1 LRFFAL
7 YIAGRYIRAKKSQ
20 NAINVMSI
28 IATAGVF
35 VGAAALVIV
44 LSVFN
49 GFESLVTNLYSSFD
63 ADYVVTVNT
72 GKTFVHDSLQM
83 KQLASFKEVALVS
96 QVLEENV
103 LLKNGDKQYF
113 ATIKGVSPEVQ
124 KLPNLQNLIVDGT
137 FKLEAAGLPY
147 ACLGQGVAI
156 GLSLSSSNSLYP
168 LTVYVP
174 NRLSKPDLVNTANAF
189 KILNINV
196 SAVFS
201 VQQDVDSK
209 YFLVPI
215 SFTRELLSYTKEV
228 TSLEIYLKPGFSQA
242 NLQEIIQEKFGEK
255 YEVKNKQQQ
264 HELLYKIMKSEKW
277 AVFFILVFIL
287 IVASFNVIGSLTML
301 IIDKKKDIA
310 ILKTMGATMQ
320 TIKNIFLLQGMLI
333 SAYGALGGITTGL
346 IICFIQQKFGLIGLG
361 TGGSFVVDAYPVK
374 IIALD
379 IVFVFAT
386 VLLIGFIA
394 SLIASRNISK
404 IEDAGLAA
412 TIKQE

>member
-1 LRFFAL
+1 
-7 YIAGRYIRAKKSQ
+7 
-20 NAINVMSI
+20 MSV

-49 GFESLVTNLYSSFD
+49 GFESLVTSLYNSFD
-63 ADYVVTVNT
+63 ADYVITAKT
-72 GKTFVHDSLQM
+72 GKTFIPDSLTWHQISNLPEVE
-83 KQLASFKEVALVS
+83 LASE
-96 QVLEENV
+96 VLEENV

-113 ATIKGVSPEVQ
+113 ATIKGVSPAIENLENIQQLVVEGEL
-124 KLPNLQNLIVDGT
+124 KLQSG
-137 FKLEAAGLPY
+137 GLPY

-156 GLSLSSSNSLYP
+156 GLSLSSSNGLFP

-189 KILNINV
+189 KILNINIGG
-196 SAVFS
+196 VFS

-209 YFLVPI
+209 YLLVPI
-215 SFTRELLSYTKEV
+215 TFTRQLLSYEREV
-228 TSLEIYLKPGFSQA
+228 SALEIYLKPNISNA
-242 NLQEIIQEKFGEK
+242 NFQEKLQDMFGDK
-255 YEVKNKQQQ
+255 FIVKNKQQQ

-310 ILKTMGATMQ
+310 ILKSMGATMQ

-333 SAYGALGGITTGL
+333 SAYGAIGGIFTGL
-346 IICFIQQKFGLIGLG
+346 IICFIQEKFGVIGLG
-361 TGGSFVVDAYPVK
+361 SAGSFVIDAYPVK
-374 IIALD
+374 IMPLD
-379 IVFVFAT
+379 IFYVLAT
-386 VLLIGFIA
+386 VLFIGLLA

-404 IEDAGLAA
+404 IEEAGLAA
-412 TIKQE
+412 TIKQD

>member
-1 LRFFAL
+1 
-7 YIAGRYIRAKKSQ
+7 
-20 NAINVMSI
+20 MSI

-49 GFESLVTNLYSSFD
+49 GFETLVTSLYSSFD
-63 ADYVVTVNT
+63 AEYVVTPIN
-72 GKTFVHDSLQM
+72 GKTFIPNAILL
-83 KQLASFKEVALVS
+83 KELASNNEIALVS
-96 QVLEENV
+96 EVLEENV
-103 LLKNGDKQYF
+103 LLKNDEKQYF
-113 ATIKGVSPEVQ
+113 ATIKGVSPALQ
-124 KLPNLQNLIVDGT
+124 NNLNLQNLIIDGSL
-137 FKLEAAGLPY
+137 KLEKGGMPF

-156 GLSLSSSNSLYP
+156 GLSLSSNNSIYP

-196 SAVFS
+196 SGVFS

-209 YFLVPI
+209 YFLTPI
-215 SFTRELLSYTKEV
+215 SFARELLSYDKEV
-228 TSLEIYLKPGFSQA
+228 SAIEIYLNPNSQ
-242 NLQEIIQEKFGEK
+242 NKNFQTFLQQKFGNEFR
-255 YEVKNKQQQ
+255 VKNKQEQ

-277 AVFFILVFIL
+277 AVFFILIFIL

-310 ILKTMGATMQ
+310 ILKSMGASMQ

-333 SAYGALGGITTGL
+333 SAYGALSGIITG
-346 IICFIQQKFGLIGLG
+346 IAICYIQQKFSIIGLG
-361 TGGSFVVDAYPVK
+361 SSGSFVIDAYPVK
-374 IIALD
+374 IMVWD
-379 IVFVFAT
+379 IVY
-386 VLLIGFIA
+386 VLIAVLFIGFIA
-394 SLIASRNISK
+394 SLIASRNIAK
-404 IEDAGLAA
+404 IEDEGLAA

>member
-1 LRFFAL
+1 
-7 YIAGRYIRAKKSQ
+7 
-20 NAINVMSI
+20 MSV

-49 GFESLVTNLYSSFD
+49 GFESLVTNLYNSFD
-63 ADYVVTVNT
+63 ADYVITSKT
-72 GKTFVHDSLQM
+72 GKTFIPDSMQIQQIS
-83 KQLASFKEVALVS
+83 KFKEVALLS
-96 QVLEENV
+96 EVLEENV

-113 ATIKGVSPEVQ
+113 ATIKGVSPEVE
-124 KLPNLQNLIVDGT
+124 KMESLQNLIVDGKL
-137 FKLEAAGLPY
+137 KLEAAGLPY

-196 SAVFS
+196 SSVFS

-215 SFTRELLSYTKEV
+215 NFARELLSYNKEV
-228 TSLEIYLKPGFSQA
+228 SALEVYLKPNIFTPNFQEV
-242 NLQEIIQEKFGEK
+242 LQKTFGPN
-255 YEVKNKQQQ
+255 YNIKNKQQQ

-310 ILKTMGATMQ
+310 ILKSMGATMQ

-333 SAYGALGGITTGL
+333 ALYGAIGGIITGL
-346 IICFIQQKFGLIGLG
+346 VICFIQEKFGIIGLG
-361 TGGSFVVDAYPVK
+361 SSGSFVIDAYPVK
-374 IIALD
+374 IIAVD
-379 IVFVFAT
+379 IIYVLLT
-386 VLLIGFIA
+386 VLFIGLLA

-404 IEDAGLAA
+404 IEDEGLAA

>member
-1 LRFFAL
+1 
-7 YIAGRYIRAKKSQ
+7 
-20 NAINVMSI
+20 MSI

-49 GFESLVTNLYSSFD
+49 GFESLVTNLYNTFD
-63 ADYVVTVNT
+63 ADYVITPKS
-72 GKTFVHDSLQM
+72 GKTFVPDSMQLIAINQLQN
-83 KQLASFKEVALVS
+83 VALVS
-96 QVLEENV
+96 EVLEENV

-113 ATIKGVSPEVQ
+113 ATIKGVSPA
-124 KLPNLQNLIVDGT
+124 LQNMESLQKLIVDGT
-137 FKLEAAGLPY
+137 LKLEAGGLPY

-156 GLSLSSSNSLYP
+156 GLSLSSSNSLFP

-174 NRLSKPDLVNTANAF
+174 NRLGKPDLVNTANAF
-189 KILNINV
+189 KILSINV
-196 SAVFS
+196 SSVYS
-201 VQQDVDSK
+201 VQQDVDAK

-215 SFTRELLSYTKEV
+215 SFARELLSYTKQV
-228 TSLEIYLKPGFSQA
+228 SALEIYQKNNVVDTDFQDKLKQIVGVAFV
-242 NLQEIIQEKFGEK
+242 
-255 YEVKNKQQQ
+255 VKNKQQQ

-310 ILKTMGATMQ
+310 ILKSMGATMQ

-333 SAYGALGGITTGL
+333 TICGAIGGISLGL
-346 IICFIQQKFGLIGLG
+346 IVCFLQEQYGFIGLG
-361 TGGSFVVDAYPVK
+361 SSGSFVVDAYPVK
-374 IIALD
+374 IIAID
-379 IVFVFAT
+379 ILYVLAT
-386 VLLIGFIA
+386 VLFIGFLA
-394 SLIASRNISK
+394 SLIASRNIAK
-404 IEDAGLAA
+404 IEEDGLAA

>member
-1 LRFFAL
+1 
-7 YIAGRYIRAKKSQ
+7 
-20 NAINVMSI
+20 MSV

-49 GFESLVTNLYSSFD
+49 GFESLVTSLYNSFD
-63 ADYVVTVNT
+63 ADYVITAKT
-72 GKTFVHDSLQM
+72 GKTFIPDSLTWHQIS
-83 KQLASFKEVALVS
+83 KLPEVELASE
-96 QVLEENV
+96 VLEENV

-113 ATIKGVSPEVQ
+113 ATIKGVSPAIE
-124 KLPNLQNLIVDGT
+124 NLENIQQLVVEGEL
-137 FKLEAAGLPY
+137 KLESGGLPY

-156 GLSLSSSNSLYP
+156 GLSLSSSNGLFP

-189 KILNINV
+189 KILNINIGG
-196 SAVFS
+196 VFS

-209 YFLVPI
+209 YLLVPI
-215 SFTRELLSYTKEV
+215 TFTRQLLSYEREV
-228 TSLEIYLKPGFSQA
+228 SALEIYLKPNISNA
-242 NLQEIIQEKFGEK
+242 NFQEKLQDMFGDK
-255 YEVKNKQQQ
+255 YIVKNKQQQ

-310 ILKTMGATMQ
+310 ILKSMGATMQ

-333 SAYGALGGITTGL
+333 SAYGAIGGIFTGL
-346 IICFIQQKFGLIGLG
+346 IICFIQEKFGVIGLG
-361 TGGSFVVDAYPVK
+361 SAGSFVIDAYPVK
-374 IIALD
+374 IMPLD
-379 IVFVFAT
+379 IFYVLAT
-386 VLLIGFIA
+386 VLFIGLLA

-404 IEDAGLAA
+404 IEEAGLAA
-412 TIKQE
+412 TIKQD

>member
-7 YIAGRYIRAKKSQ
+7 YIAGRYIRSKKSQ

-49 GFESLVTNLYSSFD
+49 GFESLVTNLYNSFD
-63 ADYVVTVNT
+63 ADYVISPTT
-72 GKTFVHDSLQM
+72 GKTFTPDCLQLQ
-83 KQLASFKEVALVS
+83 QLSQMPEVSIVS

-113 ATIKGVSPEVQ
+113 ATIKGVSPQLE
-124 KLPNLQNLIVDGT
+124 KMERLQHLIVDGQL
-137 FKLEAAGLPY
+137 KLESGGLPY

-168 LTVYVP
+168 LTVYIP
-174 NRLSKPDLVNTANAF
+174 NRLSLPDLINSANAF

-196 SAVFS
+196 SSVFS

-209 YFLVPI
+209 YVLVPI
-215 SFTRELLSYTKEV
+215 SFARELLSYEKEV
-228 TSLEIYLKPGFSQA
+228 SAIEIYLQPNVSNSNFQKT
-242 NLQEIIQEKFGEK
+242 LQNKFGQK
-255 YEVKNKQQQ
+255 FQIKNKEQQ

-310 ILKTMGATMQ
+310 ILKSMGASMQ
-320 TIKNIFLLQGMLI
+320 SIKNIFLLQGMLI
-333 SAYGALGGITTGL
+333 SAYGAIGGIITGL
-346 IICFIQQKFGLIGLG
+346 IICFIQEKFGVIGLG
-361 TGGSFVVDAYPVK
+361 TGGSFVIDAYPVK
-374 IIALD
+374 IIWLD
-379 IVFVFAT
+379 MVYVLIT
-386 VLLIGFIA
+386 VLIIGLLA
-394 SLIASRNISK
+394 SLIASRNIAK
-404 IEDAGLAA
+404 IEEAGLAA

>member
-1 LRFFAL
+1 
-7 YIAGRYIRAKKSQ
+7 
-20 NAINVMSI
+20 MSV

-49 GFESLVTNLYSSFD
+49 GFESLVTSLYNSFD
-63 ADYVVTVNT
+63 ADYVITAKT
-72 GKTFVHDSLQM
+72 GKKFIPDSLTWHQISNLPEVE
-83 KQLASFKEVALVS
+83 LASE
-96 QVLEENV
+96 VLEENV

-113 ATIKGVSPEVQ
+113 ATIKGVSPAIENLENIQQLVVEGEL
-124 KLPNLQNLIVDGT
+124 KLQSG
-137 FKLEAAGLPY
+137 GLPY

-156 GLSLSSSNSLYP
+156 GLSLSSSNGLFP

-189 KILNINV
+189 KILNINIGG
-196 SAVFS
+196 VFS

-209 YFLVPI
+209 YLLVPI
-215 SFTRELLSYTKEV
+215 TFTRQLLSYEREV
-228 TSLEIYLKPGFSQA
+228 SALEIYLKPNISNA
-242 NLQEIIQEKFGEK
+242 NFQEKLQDMFGDK
-255 YEVKNKQQQ
+255 FIVKNKQQQ

-310 ILKTMGATMQ
+310 ILKSMGATMQ

-333 SAYGALGGITTGL
+333 SAYGAIGGIFTGL
-346 IICFIQQKFGLIGLG
+346 IICFIQEKFGVIGLG
-361 TGGSFVVDAYPVK
+361 SAGSFVIDAYPVK
-374 IIALD
+374 IMPLD
-379 IVFVFAT
+379 IFYVLAT
-386 VLLIGFIA
+386 VLFIGLLA

-404 IEDAGLAA
+404 IEEAGLAA
-412 TIKQE
+412 TIKQD

>member
-1 LRFFAL
+1 
-7 YIAGRYIRAKKSQ
+7 
-20 NAINVMSI
+20 MSV

-49 GFESLVTNLYSSFD
+49 GFESLVTSLYNSFD
-63 ADYVVTVNT
+63 ADYVITAKT
-72 GKTFVHDSLQM
+72 GKTFIPDSLTWHQIS
-83 KQLASFKEVALVS
+83 KLPEVELASE
-96 QVLEENV
+96 VLEENV

-113 ATIKGVSPEVQ
+113 ATIKGVSPAIENLENIQQLVVEGEL
-124 KLPNLQNLIVDGT
+124 KLQSG
-137 FKLEAAGLPY
+137 GLPY

-156 GLSLSSSNSLYP
+156 GLSLSSSNGLFP

-189 KILNINV
+189 KILNINIGG
-196 SAVFS
+196 VFS

-209 YFLVPI
+209 YLLVPI
-215 SFTRELLSYTKEV
+215 TFTRQLLSYEREV
-228 TSLEIYLKPGFSQA
+228 SALEIYLKPNISNA
-242 NLQEIIQEKFGEK
+242 NFQEKLQDMFGDK
-255 YEVKNKQQQ
+255 FIVKNKQQQ

-310 ILKTMGATMQ
+310 ILKSMGATMQ

-333 SAYGALGGITTGL
+333 SAYGAIGGIFTGL
-346 IICFIQQKFGLIGLG
+346 IICFIQEKFGVIGLG
-361 TGGSFVVDAYPVK
+361 SAGSFVIDAYPVK
-374 IIALD
+374 IMPLD
-379 IVFVFAT
+379 IFYVLAT
-386 VLLIGFIA
+386 VLFIGLLA

-404 IEDAGLAA
+404 IEEAGLAA
-412 TIKQE
+412 TIKQD